1 MIGGS
6 LSHYEILEKLGEG
19 GMGVVYKARDTHL
32 ERFVAIKVLPPE
44 RVADPERKRRF
55 VQEAK
60 AASALN
66 HPNIITIYDI
76 SSDQGVDFIA
86 MEYVPGKT
94 LDELIPRR
102 GMRLND
108 AFKCAIQIADALA
121 RAHAV
126 GIVHR
131 DLKPGNVMVDEHGLV
146 KVLDFG
152 LAKLAEPVGGEE
164 APTQTEEGAI
174 VGTVAYMSPEQAQ
187 GKPVDARSDIFSF
200 GSLLYEMVT
209 GRRAFHGDTKISTL
223 AAIINQEPASLA
235 AETPRDLEK
244 IITRCLRKDPARR
257 LQTMADLKVALEEL
271 KEESDSGKLAAEL
284 PSRPRRHR
292 WAAAGIA
299 ALLLTVAAALWF
311 HFRKPVEEQEPRVT
325 VFTSYAGLQGMPS
338 FSPEGNQVAFTWQG
352 EKLDNH
358 DIYVKVIGTESALRL
373 TTHPAVDSFPAWA
386 PDGRSIAFLRQ
397 TSEHTAAI
405 YRVAPLGGAERKI
418 ADVVVSGLPL
428 WGGGLCWTRDGKW
441 ILSSDADSPGK
452 RSYIVLV
459 SSETGEKR
467 KLTSGEGLGEFH
479 PALSPD
485 NRTLAFVRGLAV
497 GQSLLFLL
505 SLDTEL
511 RPTAAA
517 RQLRPAGS
525 WNSAP
530 VWTPDG
536 KSLLFTGTSLDSFRS
551 RLWRI
556 SASGDSPPAP
566 VPQAGEGSLWSAVSP
581 QGNRLVFSR
590 LFADSNIWRIDVSG
604 PGGRAGTPRQVVA
617 STRMDQWP
625 AFSPDGGRIAFE
637 SSRSGGYG
645 VWLAKAD
652 GSNPQPL
659 HVDPNYVSEDPAW
672 SPDGR
677 TIAFDAR
684 KDKQF
689 QIYLISPEGGA
700 PRRLTNH
707 PSDNWVPLW
716 SRDGKWVYFASN
728 RTGRPEVWRMS
739 AAGGETVQL
748 TRNGGFTTQESPDGR
763 TLFFDRER
771 LLNSPTS
778 LWKMPVE
785 GGEETK
791 VLDSVGAH
799 SWALVDQGLWFIN
812 WTNPGDA
819 ALQFLE
825 FATGKVTRVAPIS
838 KPPAPGLAVSPDGR
852 TILYAQYDQR
862 GSELT
867 LVENFR

>member
-1 MIGGS
+1 MTGEV
-6 LSHYEILEKLGEG
+6 LSHYQILEKLGEG

-32 ERFVAIKVLPPE
+32 DRFVALKVLPPE
-44 RVADPERKRRF
+44 KVADPERKRRF

-86 MEYVPGKT
+86 MEFVPGKT
-94 LDELIPRR
+94 VDELIPRK
-102 GMRLND
+102 GMRLSE
-108 AFKCAIQIADALA
+108 ALKCAVQIADGLS
-121 RAHAV
+121 RAHSA

-131 DLKPGNVMVDEHGLV
+131 DLKPSNVMVDDHGLV

-152 LAKLAEPVGGEE
+152 LAKLTESVVGEE

-223 AAIINQEPASLA
+223 AAIIHQEPTPLA

-257 LQTMADLKVALEEL
+257 FQHMADVHVALLEL
-271 KEESDSGKLAAEL
+271 KEDTDSGKLAAEL
-284 PSRPRRHR
+284 PPRPRRYR
-292 WAAAGIA
+292 RAAAGIA
-299 ALLLTVAAALWF
+299 ALLLIAAAALWL
-311 HFRKPVEEQEPRVT
+311 HFRKPVQEPEPKVT
-325 VFTSYAGLQGMPS
+325 VFTSYVGMQATPS
-338 FSPEGNQVAFTWQG
+338 FSPEGNQVAFAWNG
-352 EKLDNH
+352 EKQDNH
-358 DIYVKVIGTESALRL
+358 DIYVKVIGTETALRL

-405 YRVAPLGGAERKI
+405 YRVAPLGGAERKV
-418 ADVVVSGLPL
+418 ADVVVPGLPL
-428 WGGGLCWTRDGKW
+428 SGGGLCWTRDGKW

-452 RSYIVLV
+452 LSYIVLV

-467 KLTSGEGLGEFH
+467 KLTSGEGFGEFH

-485 NRTLAFVRGLAV
+485 NRTLAFVRGLGVA
-497 GQSLLFLL
+497 QSLLFLL

-517 RQLRPAGS
+517 RQLRPAGR
-525 WNSAP
+525 WNWSP

-536 KSLLFTGTSLDSFRS
+536 KSLLFTSGLDSTRS

-566 VPQAGEGSLWSAVSP
+566 VSQAGDGSLWPAVSP

-590 LFADSNIWRIDVSG
+590 LFADSNIWRIDVPG

-617 STRMDQWP
+617 STRADQWP

-645 VWLAKAD
+645 VWLANAD

-659 HVDPNYVSEDPAW
+659 YVDPNYVSEDPAW

-689 QIYLISPEGGA
+689 EIYLISPEGGA
-700 PRRLTNH
+700 PHRLTNH
-707 PSDNWVPLW
+707 PSDNWVPSW

-728 RTGRPEVWRMS
+728 RTGRPEVWRVP
-739 AAGGETVQL
+739 AAGGEAVQL

-771 LLNSPTS
+771 VSLTSPTS

-785 GGEETK
+785 GGEEAK

-799 SWALVDQGLWFIN
+799 TWALVDQGLWFIN

-852 TILYAQYDQR
+852 TILYVQYDQR
-862 GSELT
+862 GSELM
-867 LVENFR
+867 LMENFR